1 MKKSR
6 ILTIALSVLL
16 MISAIVV
23 TTVSAIEN
31 QPDAVAKIGTE
42 SYESLADALD
52 AAKTMT
58 GDVTVEI
65 YDKVTLN
72 KSLSGSYD
80 SISFVGKDADA
91 EIYLD
96 VQGYITAEGKSVSF
110 EELKLSKAAGG
121 FINNAGF
128 MNVAFGVYNVDS
140 VNYTDCIFVNGAY
153 ASSGV
158 VTFEG
163 CTFYPSWDKYGLW
176 AYGDVETTVDECKFL
191 GGEVNGTEHHR
202 GIKMYAEGAK
212 KTVDLTVTNT
222 DFSDVSDKPA
232 IVLTYGE
239 SVNLSGNTY
248 SATGTF
254 ELDLGG
260 APNGTAITSADSITC
275 VNDNGA
281 CGAIVE
287 GKIYTTVAQAAAAA
301 TEGSVVTLLHDTEE
315 TVALPNNVAFNAN
328 GYEAQNVT
336 ATVEFNAV
344 ARIGY
349 TYYETLE
356 AALAAVKAGDT
367 VALMSD
373 VTISGRW
380 NSRYKTELPMTL
392 DGNGNTL
399 KFTGDI
405 NDGYNYLSAF
415 TFASEATVKNLTM
428 DMSEAVSVFQ
438 NRFTAIVAQA
448 DITVENCSFIGSTVH
463 TAARAIML
471 GEGTMVERGSIDASI
486 KNCTFTNWKNGVVD
500 DMNGKDNTKSVAVIG
515 CTFNNASA
523 NLSATES
530 VTFSDNTMNDGWL
543 RVASYTNQDGYTVT
557 AMGNTLTANGSGN
570 NFNAIYAN
578 SANITTDD
586 ASLKPVAKYNGNFF
600 MSMDDLLEYITD
612 GDTITVAADLDLF
625 GGTMTIPASVTK
637 FVGNENYSIAGII
650 AASGD
655 IEFLGHT
662 KVTKFDAGYGK
673 PTVTIGAGA
682 CLELT
687 GTGRMVIGHGATFNI
702 TGTIADAKTADKT
715 AIQPS
720 FIAAAGASF
729 TGRDLSFNVKNAYIK
744 FNATTTSK
752 NSNANGTFD
761 FNVENSIWEQT
772 GSLGFYA
779 PTQGMD
785 PTFNLNLKDSVLTST
800 SHLVF
805 AVSKGDIVIDNSDVN
820 VENRQQLEVR
830 GNMIVKNGSEVWAAN
845 ATSSNA
851 NMPGTLTV
859 DGATYNSTGEYSGS
873 GLGIGTLIV
882 KNGANVTL
890 GAISNANVYVYTEPV
905 STFSYTNLKANAA
918 IYYMDDYAFTLDTD
932 KTALKATESLTAT
945 VSVNKA
951 YYSAEYTFTY
961 DATKFSCAAD
971 VDADGVIF
979 VTNLYKGDAGVL
991 ATYTLVALNDIE
1003 SVSAGNIV
1011 AVDGNVLQYKE
1022 QILNDMQ
1029 NGVEGDSESIKVS
1042 LNYTAEV
1049 VADYV
1054 QGYSLVLVKGDDAG
1068 YAYNGVKMFYVD
1080 YYGAYAVLVEGAVTA
1095 EMIDVALSK
1104 ATGCETITQS
1114 YDVNAEYVADGK
1126 VDLKDATAVYA
1137 CSVLDFA
1144 VADYMELY
1152 LRADV
1157 NGDGV
1162 VNMIDINAV
1171 TVNYTK

>member
-1 MKKSR
+1 MKKNR
-6 ILTIALSVLL
+6 ILTIVLSVLL
-16 MISAIVV
+16 MISAILV
-23 TTVSAIEN
+23 TTVSAIEA
-31 QPDAVAKIGTE
+31 QPSVAAKIGDE

-52 AAKTMT
+52 ATETMT
-58 GDVTVEI
+58 GDITVEI
-65 YDKVTLN
+65 YEKVTLN
-72 KSLSGSYD
+72 QSLTGSYD
-80 SISFVGKDADA
+80 SITFVGKDADA

-96 VQGYITAEGKSVSF
+96 VQGYITAVGKSVSF
-110 EELKLSKAAGG
+110 EDLRLSKAEGG
-121 FINNAGF
+121 YINNAGF

-140 VNYTDCIFVNGAY
+140 VNYTDCTFVNGAY
-153 ASSGV
+153 ASSGA

-163 CTFYPSWDKYGLW
+163 CTFYRSYDKYGLW
-176 AYGDVETTVDECKFL
+176 AYGNVETV
-191 GGEVNGTEHHR
+191 VNNCIFDDYR

-222 DFSDVSDKPA
+222 DFSALNDKPA

-248 SATGTF
+248 SETGTL
-254 ELDLGG
+254 ELDLDG
-260 APNGTAITSADSITC
+260 APNGTAITSADNITC

-281 CGAIVE
+281 CGAIVD
-287 GKIYTTVAQAAAAA
+287 GKIYTTVAQAAAVA
-301 TEGSVVTLLHDTEE
+301 TEGSVVTLLHDTTE
-315 TVALPNNVAFNAN
+315 TVALPDNVAFDAN
-328 GYEAQNVT
+328 GYEAGNVT
-336 ATVEFNAV
+336 AEAELNAV

-349 TYYETLE
+349 TYYESLD
-356 AALAAVKAGDT
+356 AALNEVKAGDT
-367 VALMSD
+367 VTLMCD
-373 VTISGRW
+373 VTITGRW

-392 DGNGNTL
+392 NGNGKTL
-399 KFTGDI
+399 KFTGEI

-428 DMSEAVSVFQ
+428 DMSEAISVFQ

-448 DITVENCSFIGSTVH
+448 DITVEKCNFIGSTVY
-463 TAARAIML
+463 TAARAVML
-471 GEGTMVERGSIDASI
+471 GEGTMVERGSVDASI

-500 DMNGKDNTKSVAVIG
+500 DMNGKDNTKSVTVTG
-515 CTFNNASA
+515 CTFTNASA

-530 VTFSDNTMNDGWL
+530 VTFSDNTMNNGWL
-543 RVASYTNQDGYTVT
+543 IVTSYTNQDGYTVT
-557 AMGNTLTANGSGN
+557 AMGNTLTENGSGN

-586 ASLKPVAKYNGNFF
+586 ASLKPVAKYNGSFF
-600 MSMDDLLEYITD
+600 MSMDVLLEYITD
-612 GDTITVAADLDLF
+612 DDTDTIVLEADLDLF
-625 GGTMTIPASVTK
+625 GGSMTIPAEVAK
-637 FVGNENYSIAGII
+637 FNGNGKTVNGVLV
-650 AASGD
+650 ASGD
-655 IEFLGHT
+655 LEFIGHT
-662 KVTKFDAGYGK
+662 KAAKFDAGYNK
-673 PTVTIGAGA
+673 PTITIGEGA

-702 TGTIADAKTADKT
+702 TGSIADAKTADKT

-720 FIAAAGASF
+720 FIVAAGASF
-729 TGRDLSFNVKNAYIK
+729 TGRDLSFNVKNACVK

-752 NSNANGTFD
+752 NINANGTFD
-761 FNVENSIWEQT
+761 FNIENSIWEQT

-805 AVSKGDIVIDNSDVN
+805 AVSKGDIVIDNSNVN
-820 VENRQQLEVR
+820 VENRQQLEAR
-830 GNMIVKNGSEVWAAN
+830 GNMIVKNGSEVWATN

-859 DGATYNSTGEYSGS
+859 DGATYDSTGEYSGS

-882 KNGANVTL
+882 KNGAKVTL
-890 GAISNANVYVYTEPV
+890 GNISNANVYVYTDPAN
-905 STFSYTNLKANAA
+905 TFTYTALKANAA
-918 IYYMDDYAFTLDTD
+918 IYYMDDYAFTLVTD
-932 KTALKATESLTAT
+932 KTALKATESLSAT
-945 VSVNKA
+945 VSVDKA

-971 VDADGVIF
+971 EDADGVIF
-979 VTNLYKGDAGVL
+979 VNKLFEGDAGVL

-1003 SVSAGNIV
+1003 SVSLGNTV
-1011 AVDGNVLQYKE
+1011 AVDGSVLQYKE
-1022 QILNDMQ
+1022 QIFNDMQ
-1029 NGVEGDSESIKVS
+1029 NNVEGDSESIKVS
-1042 LNYTAEV
+1042 LNYTAEA

-1095 EMIDVALSK
+1095 EMIDMALSK

-1126 VDLKDATAVYA
+1126 IDLKDATAVYA

-1144 VADYMELY
+1144 VADYMEIY

-1162 VNMIDINAV
+1162 VNVIDINAV